1 MLYSG
6 FGTFSI
12 GNEHHVISFMSD
24 AQITLGV
31 LDLVQKLKP
40 QQALWNNTSMK
51 TLALISIFSIILLSG
66 CSLFYVAKQGMYQVR
81 LISGSEPIE
90 KVLRSKDLDIT
101 QRKKL
106 ELILDVRSFAV
117 ANLHLTAHKNYKD
130 INLGWDKT
138 IHTVSASEALAFKP
152 YQWWFPV
159 LGSVPYKGF
168 FDEADAHKEEA
179 RLKALG
185 YETQNRPIQG
195 YSTLGFFADPVW
207 PDMLKLSDHALIELI
222 IHELAHATIYIPN
235 QTSFNETLANFI
247 GEAGARAYLNY
258 RYGAKSPQ
266 INKLDEHHQQQAL
279 YRQFFYGLYHS
290 LNDIYQKP
298 LPDSEKQELKNN
310 LLIEAKRNYLKL
322 PINSEIKNPDLS
334 FINNAFLL
342 SFKRYNHDDE
352 LFNELLATLLG
363 DWGRFIDE
371 VNFYARADDP
381 FLALKNRL
389 LTLKD
394 SS

>member
-1 MLYSG
+1 MK
-6 FGTFSI
+6 
-12 GNEHHVISFMSD
+12 
-24 AQITLGV
+24 A
-31 LDLVQKLKP
+31 LV
-40 QQALWNNTSMK
+40 
-51 TLALISIFSIILLSG
+51 LISIFSIVLLNG
-66 CSLFYVAKQGMYQVR
+66 CSLFYVAKQGLYQVR

-90 KVLRSKDLDIT
+90 KVLRSKDLDT
-101 QRKKL
+101 TSRNKL

-130 INLGWDKT
+130 INLAWDKT

-168 FDEADAHKEEA
+168 FDEADANNEES

-247 GEAGARAYLNY
+247 GEAGARAYLY
-258 RYGAKSPQ
+258 HRYGPKSPQ
-266 INKLDEHHQQQAL
+266 INKLDTYHQQQAL
-279 YRQFFYGLYHS
+279 YRQFFYDLYRS
-290 LNDIYQKP
+290 LDDVYTKP
-298 LPDSEKQELKNN
+298 LPDSEKRALKNS
-310 LLIEAKRNYLKL
+310 LLIEAKNNYSKMSLNNETK
-322 PINSEIKNPDLS
+322 KTDLS

-342 SFKRYNHDDE
+342 SFKRYNHDDA
-352 LFNELLATLLG
+352 LFSDLLAALLG

-381 FLALKNRL
+381 FVALKNRL
-389 LTLKD
+389 VTLKD
-394 SS
+394 RS